1 MVRRSHNWPLD
12 SADHVLCFYFVMFG
26 CNLPIKHDTLKK
38 YTLGHSGGHS
48 ERKGEEMVVEE
59 ILLFI

>member
-1 MVRRSHNWPLD
+1 
-12 SADHVLCFYFVMFG
+12 MFG